1 MRDVIN
7 ESSLT
12 YLIFSDPQDLSQVN
26 DDGAPF
32 DAGNNVD
39 FPDDGHEVDQS
50 TMLEQT
56 RMPMPDDLGGMVRRC
71 IFTFFTV
78 GTENK

>member
-39 FPDDGHEVDQS
+39 FPDDGHEVS
-50 TMLEQT
+50 
-56 RMPMPDDLGGMVRRC
+56 LGPGGVHISGTGGGLRGG
-71 IFTFFTV
+71 V
-78 GTENK
+78 GRHGQHRGRQHYCK